1 MASLLSSTLLSLA
14 LLLIVSSSEAKD
26 FLVGGDTE
34 AWKIPSSKSE
44 TLNRWAEAHRFQV
57 GDSLVWKYDG
67 TKDSVLEVR
76 REDYLSCNTSSPIA
90 EHKDG
95 NTTVSLPRSGP
106 YYFISGA
113 AGACEKGEKMIVV
126 VMSKRQRWS
135 GGISPAPSPVEYDG
149 PAMAPVS
156 GGRKLAVR
164 IKGGLVGALTLMGL
178 VGMIL

>member
-1 MASLLSSTLLSLA
+1 MASQLSPTLLFLA
-14 LLLIVSSSEAKD
+14 LLLIIRSSEAKD
-26 FLVGGDTE
+26 FLVGGNTE

-44 TLNRWAEAHRFQV
+44 TLNRWAEATRFQV

-67 TKDSVLEVR
+67 EKDSVLEVTR
-76 REDYLSCNTSSPIA
+76 KDYLSCNTSSPIA

-95 NTTVSLPRSGP
+95 NTVVRLPQSGP

-113 AGACEKGEKMIVV
+113 EGACEKGEKLIVI
-126 VMSKRQRWS
+126 VMSERHRRF

-156 GGRKLAVR
+156 GGQKSAVG
-164 IKGGLVGALTLMGL
+164 IKGGLVGALSLMGL